1 MSTIKCL
8 HIKINISYPFVFASN
23 LRRLSY
29 CPIYD
34 GMIFLLIVLIL
45 ANITVLS
52 NHYRI
57 SCQCRKTKFSLRLKF
72 DVHSLS
78 HLQSI
83 IFSIFLQLLDFY
95 DFWNKILQI
104 FSCVIINFTHD
115 FKRDLIKQIT
125 RQVQCI
131 PSTCLIY
138 FEITFHE
145 HNEFLIKRVSFMQ

>member
-8 HIKINISYPFVFASN
+8 YIKINISYPFVFASN

-34 GMIFLLIVLIL
+34 GMILVLILRML

-83 IFSIFLQLLDFY
+83 IFSIFLQLLEFY